1 MNHKTRAIEGKT
13 KGGSRVVPPLDF
25 PPPPLEFYPPLQ
37 STQKKTLVT
46 TPRNST
52 PLLENE

>member
-13 KGGSRVVPPLDF
+13 KGGSRVVTPLDF
-25 PPPPLEFYPPLQ
+25 HPPLEFYPPLQ
-37 STQKKTLVT
+37 STPKKTLVT